1 MYPTPTETHDHEKYA
16 AHHNHHHA
24 HVPNP
29 VSSAPGL
36 NSPAGSVPTYAPPYI
51 YTVQSNSVP
60 AVPARGNWSTS
71 LCHCCDDPENCMITF
86 FCPCITFGQIAEI
99 VSQGSTPCASGG
111 VCYCILLSTTA
122 NACLYSCSYRSKMRA
137 QYDLEETPCV
147 DCLVH
152 FCCAT
157 CALCQEYR
165 ELKNRGFDMGIAV
178 NTEFVPPSTSSFL
191 PLEHDPNSEGV
202 QRPSV
207 IVQTAYLG

>member
-16 AHHNHHHA
+16 ADHNHHHA

-71 LCHCCDDPENCMITF
+71 LCHCCMITF

-165 ELKNRGFDMGIAV
+165 ELKHRGFDMGIGWEANMDRRRRGV
-178 NTEFVPPSTSSFL
+178 TAAPTVVPGMT
-191 PLEHDPNSEGV
+191 
-202 QRPSV
+202 R
-207 IVQTAYLG
+207 